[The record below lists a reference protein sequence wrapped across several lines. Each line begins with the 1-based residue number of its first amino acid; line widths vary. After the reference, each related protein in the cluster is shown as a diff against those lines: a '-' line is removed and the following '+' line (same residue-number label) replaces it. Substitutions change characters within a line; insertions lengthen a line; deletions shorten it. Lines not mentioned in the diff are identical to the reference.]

1 MPKGVEAIMNTFWLK
16 IAALVIAVIAGI
28 VVIGSLTGGDSQ
40 PKEPETTFYDKAEED
55 RERFLAEPQAVKTQ
69 EAEPGAEQ
77 GQVAEENQAVA
88 PVAPA
93 PRPVEPPK
101 PKVIYCR
108 ELSEIDKIEA
118 ERLLNAAVPA
128 RSLGRLQVG
137 FNLMMENCRQI
148 LRRWPDSWYAYRA
161 KQMIADMPE
170 RFRDRYKITQEELD
184 LSAFARPRTGTKPF
198 TVEE

>member
-1 MPKGVEAIMNTFWLK
+1 MPEGAKAVMNTFWLK
-16 IAALVIAVIAGI
+16 AVALVIAVVVGI
-28 VVIGSLTGGDSQ
+28 IVIGSLTGGDSPPQ
-40 PKEPETTFYDKAEED
+40 EAETTFYDKAEED
-55 RERFLAEPQAVKTQ
+55 KERFLAEPEAVEVQ
-69 EAEPGAEQ
+69 EAEP
-77 GQVAEENQAVA
+77 VAEREQAVA
-88 PVAPA
+88 PIPPA
-93 PRPVEPPK
+93 PRPVEPPQ

-148 LRRWPDSWYAYRA
+148 LRRWPDTWYAYRA

-170 RFRDRYKITQEELD
+170 RFRDRYKVTQEELD
-184 LSAFARPRTGTKPF
+184 LSAFARPRSGTKPF

>member
-1 MPKGVEAIMNTFWLK
+1 MPEAIMNSIWLK
-16 IAALVIAVIAGI
+16 IAALVIAVVAGI
-28 VVIGSLTGGDSQ
+28 IAIGSFTGGDSQ

-55 RERFLAEPQAVKTQ
+55 KERFLAEPQAVDAQ
-69 EAEPGAEQ
+69 EAESVAQQEQ
-77 GQVAEENQAVA
+77 AAVA
-88 PVAPA
+88 VPPA
-93 PRPVEPPK
+93 PRPVDPPE
-101 PKVIYCR
+101 PKVIYCK

-161 KQMIADMPE
+161 KQIIADMPE
-170 RFRDRYKITQEELD
+170 RFRDRYKVTEEELD
-184 LSAFARPRTGTKPF
+184 LSAFTKPRSGTRPF
-198 TVEE
+198 TVEESN